1 MINSNLMEQILK
13 ECTIRRNNAILKCEK
28 LKDELNNN
36 PEFYAL
42 ERQKRALTLEKGKLL
57 FEKKDTKK
65 IDKTLEQIEHSQE
78 QIIKTLKIKKT
89 DLIPHFACKKCE
101 DTGFI
106 NGELCACVKQKYNN
120 QLMKQSNINFDLVP
134 YLDDYSTEIYC
145 DEQKQH
151 MQLVKQNLLEFVNN
165 FTTSKIKNI
174 VLVGSTGVGK
184 TFLAQ
189 SVAKQVIKKGHTALL
204 NSAFSINNIFLNS
217 HTALTSNKMQG
228 LNQLIE
234 PELLIVD
241 DLGSEPVLKNV
252 TKEYLLL
259 LINERNM
266 QNKSTIFT
274 TNLMPNNILD
284 KYNER
289 IFSRLF
295 NKANSL
301 CINLQGEDLRLKKN

>member
-1 MINSNLMEQILK
+1 MINSNMIEQILK
-13 ECTIRRNNAILKCEK
+13 DYTIRRNDAILKCEK

-42 ERQKRALTLEKGKLL
+42 ERQKRALVLEKGKLL
-57 FEKKDTKK
+57 FEKKDTEELDTKLDK
-65 IDKTLEQIEHSQE
+65 IQHSQE
-78 QIIKTLKIKKT
+78 QILKNLKIKKA
-89 DLIPHFACKKCE
+89 DLIPHFSCKKCE

-120 QLMKQSNINFDLVP
+120 QLMKQSNIDFNLVP

-145 DEQKQH
+145 DEQRQH
-151 MQLVKQNLLEFVNN
+151 MELVKQNLLEFVNN
-165 FTTSKIKNI
+165 FATSKIKNI
-174 VLVGSTGVGK
+174 VFVGSTGVGK
-184 TFLAQ
+184 TYLAQ
-189 SVAKQVIKKGHTALL
+189 SVAKQVIKNGHTALL
-204 NSAFSINNIFLNS
+204 NSAFSVNNIFLNS

-234 PELLIVD
+234 PELLIID
-241 DLGSEPVLKNV
+241 DLGSEPILKNV

>member
-13 ECTIRRNNAILKCEK
+13 AYELRRNNAILKCEK

-65 IDKTLEQIEHSQE
+65 IDKTLEQIEQSQE
-78 QIIKTLKIKKT
+78 KILKRLKIKKT
-89 DLIPHFACKKCE
+89 DLIPHFSCKKCE
-101 DTGFI
+101 DTGFM

-120 QLMKQSNINFDLVP
+120 GLMKQSNIDFDLVP

-165 FTTSKIKNI
+165 FATSKIKNI
-174 VLVGSTGVGK
+174 VFVGSTGVGK
-184 TFLAQ
+184 TYLAQ
-189 SVAKQVIKKGHTALL
+189 SVAKQVIKNGHTALL
-204 NSAFSINNIFLNS
+204 NSAFGINNIFLAS
-217 HTALTSNKMQG
+217 HTALTSDKMLG

-234 PELLIVD
+234 PELLIID
-241 DLGSEPVLKNV
+241 DLGSEPILKNV

-289 IFSRLF
+289 IFSRMF